1 MPAPVDGPGPDF
13 VAART
18 AVKAMSASP
27 SEIAIEVPPG
37 ETGDLLIAVVAVR
50 AGRRA
55 TTDARAIST
64 PPDWEAINHGVTD
77 ADATTLGVWY
87 RIAGDA
93 EPASHTFRWSGGPGQ
108 AVAAILRYRDADAN
122 TPIGASMFDTGDSNE
137 PSAPSVDAGVADAR
151 VLRVYAAADGDRT
164 ASAPDGHDSRFALI
178 SGGGSGVSA
187 GLADGILANAGA
199 SGAAAFDID
208 GTAMQSWRAVT
219 IVINSPLP
227 DPTPT
232 PDPAPTP
239 TPDPTPV
246 PDPTSSPDPTPTPD
260 PTHTPDPT
268 PVPDP
273 TTSPDPVPTVDP
285 TTSPSPTPTPD
296 TQSPGTQ
303 DVEEPA
309 TRQPAGEGSPV
320 PALTPIPTPGP
331 RNPNT
336 GELPQPITRDPEVE
350 APTPPPLPTPT
361 PVPVPTS
368 APTPTPTPAPAPAP
382 TPEPVPAPTPTP
394 TPVAPPSPTV
404 PSEPEPVPTPTPT
417 TPPTPEASPTASE
430 PSAPPTA
437 SATSI
442 ASATPSARVAPASA
456 TPAPTAT
463 PAGETRPPRAP
474 PSVLYVYD
482 TGGRDRLV
490 MTIALSMLSFQ
501 LGAGFTAFALYQVR
515 ALLRR
520 ARR

>member
-1 MPAPVDGPGPDF
+1 MPVDGPGPDF
-13 VAART
+13 VAIRT

-27 SEIAIEVPPG
+27 SEIAIQVPPG

-64 PPDWEAINHGVTD
+64 PPGWEAINHGTTD
-77 ADATTLGVWY
+77 AEATTLGVWY
-87 RIAGDA
+87 RVAGDA
-93 EPASHTFRWSGGPGQ
+93 EPASHTFSWDGGPGQ

-122 TPIGASMFDTGDSNE
+122 TPIGASASITGESNE
-137 PSAPSVDAGVADAR
+137 PSAPSVATGVADAR

-164 ASAPDGHDSRFALI
+164 ASAPDGHASRFALA
-178 SGGGSGVSA
+178 SVGSSGVSA
-187 GLADGILANAGA
+187 GLADGILASAGA

-208 GTAMQSWRAVT
+208 GTVMQNWRAVT
-219 IVINSPLP
+219 IVINPPLPAPPPTATPAATPAPTSAPTPPP
-227 DPTPT
+227 DPTP
-232 PDPAPTP
+232 A
-239 TPDPTPV
+239 
-246 PDPTSSPDPTPTPD
+246 PD

-285 TTSPSPTPTPD
+285 TTSPAPTRI
-296 TQSPGTQ
+296 PGTQ
-303 DVEEPA
+303 DVEEPV

-320 PALTPIPTPGP
+320 PTLIPVPTPGP

-336 GELPQPITRDPEVE
+336 GSLPQPITRDPEVE

-361 PVPVPTS
+361 PVPVPVPTS
-368 APTPTPTPAPAPAP
+368 APTPTPTPAP
-382 TPEPVPAPTPTP
+382 VPAPTPDPVPEPTP
-394 TPVAPPSPTV
+394 TPTAVAPPSPTV
-404 PSEPEPVPTPTPT
+404 PPEPEPAPTPTPT
-417 TPPTPEASPTASE
+417 VPPPPEASPTASE
-430 PSAPPTA
+430 PAAPPT
-437 SATSI
+437 

-456 TPAPTAT
+456 VPVPTAT

-482 TGGRDRLV
+482 EGGRDRLV

-501 LGAGFTAFALYQVR
+501 LGAGFTAFALHQIR
-515 ALLRR
+515 ALVRR
-520 ARR
+520 ARS